1 MDRFH
6 QAASLMNIQP
16 HSHILE
22 IGCGVGLAVEQIV
35 LLLKTGTITAIDH
48 SRPMIEKAKKR
59 SAKS

>member
-1 MDRFH
+1 
-6 QAASLMNIQP
+6 MNIQP